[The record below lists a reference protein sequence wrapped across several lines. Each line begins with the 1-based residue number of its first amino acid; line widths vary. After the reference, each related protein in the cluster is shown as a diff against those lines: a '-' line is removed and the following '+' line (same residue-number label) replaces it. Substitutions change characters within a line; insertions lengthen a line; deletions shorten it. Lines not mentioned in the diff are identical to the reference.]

1 MSILRKNVEFLMAK
15 HQTND
20 TQVAQRLDVPQTTIY
35 RIRTGDTKN
44 PRIETLAKIADH
56 FRVSVEALTK
66 TDLRSA
72 ELSTT
77 RVPITTPFQ
86 QVPVVGHVKGGA
98 DGFLEE
104 LGYPVGEGDGHVEYP
119 ARDKNAYALRVRGDS
134 MRPRIR
140 PGEFVIIEPNHQAHP
155 GDDVVV
161 STRDGR
167 KLLKEFLY
175 ERNGD
180 ITLGSI
186 NLENGPLTLS
196 RAEISAI
203 HYVAAIVPAGAFYK
217 PF

>member
-1 MSILRKNVEFLMAK
+1 MKILQKNLDFLMSR
-15 HQTND
+15 HETND
-20 TQVAQRLDVPQTTIY
+20 TQVAQKLDIPQTTIY
-35 RIRTGDTKN
+35 RIRTGETKN
-44 PRIETLAKIADH
+44 PRVDTLAKIADH

-66 TDLRSA
+66 TDLRTA

-77 RVPITTPFQ
+77 RVPIATPFQ
-86 QVPVVGHVKGGA
+86 QVPVVGHVKGGP

-119 ARDKNAYALRVRGDS
+119 ARDKNAYALRVKGDS

-140 PGEFVIIEPNHQAHP
+140 PGEFVIIEPNHQARP

-161 STRDGR
+161 STKDGR

-186 NLENGPLTLS
+186 NTENGPLTIARSDIAAL
-196 RAEISAI
+196 